1 MFLDQ
6 STLSQLGSVM
16 TNIKLPIRLEA
27 TLDDSK
33 RSTQMREMLQQTAA
47 LSDLVTFTEVLG
59 KGANDGEST
68 VRTPSFAI
76 VREGAPEV
84 AVRFAG
90 LPMGEE
96 FTSFVLA
103 LVQVGGH
110 PVRADQ
116 EVLDAAAAIDQP
128 HEFVTYMSLTC
139 QNCPTVVQALNALA
153 VLNPGITHTAVEG
166 GANQA
171 EIQKLGI
178 KSVPTI
184 FMDGKLF
191 GQGRMDL
198 AQIISKLDTSSDAK
212 RAERLNQL
220 APFDVLVVGGGPAGA
235 TAAIYS
241 ARKGLRVAMAGERVG
256 GQVLDTATIENLA
269 VTKSVT
275 GPGLA
280 GELEVSMRHYG
291 VEILSGLIAT
301 KLHEQ
306 DSNGLFAVDFGDA
319 TLRAKQVIIATG
331 ARYRT
336 TGVPGEDDYRNRG
349 VSFCPHCDGPL
360 FKGKPVAV
368 IGGGNSAIE
377 AAIDLAGLATHVT
390 VVEMM
395 PELKADD
402 VLQKK
407 LNSLPNTT
415 VITSA
420 KVSAV
425 KGDGTEVTALEYA
438 DADGKTQSVN
448 VNGIFVQ
455 IGLIPNS
462 EWVSDILHLNRG
474 GIVVD
479 EQLMTSLPGVFAA
492 GDVTDTPFKQ
502 VVVALGAG
510 AKAAISA
517 FDYSIRL

>member
-1 MFLDQ
+1 MLLDEN
-6 STLSQLGSVM
+6 TLSQLGSVM

-33 RSTQMREMLQQTAA
+33 RSGQMREMLQQTAE
-47 LSDLVTFTEVLG
+47 LSNLVSYVEVPAQPG
-59 KGANDGEST
+59 
-68 VRTPSFAI
+68 VRVPSFAV
-76 VREGAPEV
+76 VRAEDPQV

-96 FTSFVLA
+96 FTSYVLS

-110 PVRADQ
+110 PVRADRD
-116 EVLDAAAAIDQP
+116 VLDAAAAISEP
-128 HEFVTYMSLTC
+128 HTFVTYMSLTC

-153 VLNPGITHTAVEG
+153 VLNPKITHTAVEG
-166 GANQA
+166 GANQD
-171 EIQKLGI
+171 EINQLGI

-184 FMDGKLF
+184 YMDGELF
-191 GQGRMDL
+191 GQGRMSL
-198 AQIISKLDTSSDAK
+198 AEIVAKLDSGSGEK
-212 RAERLNQL
+212 RADRLNNL
-220 APFDVLVVGGGPAGA
+220 DPFDVLVVGGGPAGA

-269 VTKSVT
+269 VAKSVS

-280 GELEVSMRHYG
+280 SELEESMRHYG
-291 VEILSGLIAT
+291 VEILAGLRAE

-306 DSNGLFAVDFGDA
+306 DSDGLFAVDFDGGVR
-319 TLRAKQVIIATG
+319 LRGKQVVIATG

-336 TGVPGEDDYRNRG
+336 MGVPGEEDYRNRG

-377 AAIDLAGLATHVT
+377 AAIDLAGICSHVT
-390 VVEMM
+390 VVELM
-395 PELKADD
+395 PELKADE

-407 LNSLPNTT
+407 LASLPNTE

-420 KVSAV
+420 KVARV
-425 KGDGTEVTALEYA
+425 KGDANEVTSLEYE
-438 DADGKTQSVN
+438 DGDGGAHSLE

-455 IGLIPNS
+455 IGLVPNS
-462 EWVSDILHLNRG
+462 EWVAGMLELNRG
-474 GIVVD
+474 GIVID
-479 EQLMTSLPGVFAA
+479 EQGMTSMPGVFAA

-517 FDYSIRL
+517 FDYSIRQ

>member
-1 MFLDQ
+1 MFLDDA
-6 STLSQLGSVM
+6 TLSQLSSVM

-27 TLDDSK
+27 TLDDSRRAK
-33 RSTQMREMLQQTAA
+33 QMREMLQQTAE
-47 LSDLVTFTEVLG
+47 LSKLVTFTEVAAIPG
-59 KGANDGEST
+59 
-68 VRTPSFAI
+68 VRVPSFAI
-76 VREGAPEV
+76 VREEDENV
-84 AVRFAG
+84 AVSFAG

-116 EVLDAAAAIDQP
+116 EVIDAARSLSDSY
-128 HEFVTYMSLTC
+128 EFTTYMSLTC

-153 VLNPGITHTAVEG
+153 VLNPRVKHTAVEG
-166 GANQA
+166 GANQE
-171 EIQKLGI
+171 EITQLGI

-184 FMDGKLF
+184 YLNGELF

-198 AQIISKLDTSSDAK
+198 AQIISKLDSNSSEK
-212 RAERLNQL
+212 RAERLNAL

-280 GELEVSMRHYG
+280 GELEESMRHYG
-291 VEILSGLIAT
+291 VEILTGLIAT
-301 KLHEQ
+301 KLHAQ
-306 DSNGLFAVDFGDA
+306 DTEGLFAVDFGDV

-336 TGVPGEDDYRNRG
+336 TGVPGEDEYRNRG

-377 AAIDLAGLATHVT
+377 AAIDLAGLSTHVT
-390 VVEMM
+390 VIEMM
-395 PELKADD
+395 PKLNADE
-402 VLQKK
+402 VLQNK

-420 KVSAV
+420 SVTQV
-425 KGDGTEVTALEYA
+425 KGDSTEVTSLEYK
-438 DADGKTQSVN
+438 DQDGNIQSVD
-448 VNGIFVQ
+448 VNGVFVQ
-455 IGLIPNS
+455 IGLVPNS
-462 EWVSDILHLNRG
+462 EWVADTLKLNRG
-474 GIVVD
+474 GIMVD
-479 EQLMTSLPGVFAA
+479 DHNMASLPGVFAA

-517 FDYSIRL
+517 FDYSIRN